1 MGKIQMIKDVNKGNP
16 VISQLMGEV
25 NVAKTKVRRPITK
38 EPSIVSESGRIKISL
53 RFTERKRLAY
63 LNIINDCK
71 TREQLRNTLKS
82 MKIWKVVFK
91 QQPSEEDQILGNG
104 WCGYVSMNQ
113 IRRGGVMPTIMAQS
127 GAGGCR
133 KLSVMQAGAASV
145 IETVKDIYESSTGP
159 VRENW
164 ESLAT
169 SRLKGRE
176 ILMSVMDTL
185 KNWEYRLVDS
195 LEPARWLNAKNLYG
209 TCNKWKYS
217 HWGKIQKT
225 KTTVISGTAPDALDS
240 EWVWSW
246 TIGNGYG
253 YLRMSCL
260 LVGTITIM
268 SEKEV

>member
-1 MGKIQMIKDVNKGNP
+1 
-16 VISQLMGEV
+16 
-25 NVAKTKVRRPITK
+25 
-38 EPSIVSESGRIKISL
+38 
-53 RFTERKRLAY
+53 
-63 LNIINDCK
+63 
-71 TREQLRNTLKS
+71 
-82 MKIWKVVFK
+82 
-91 QQPSEEDQILGNG
+91 
-104 WCGYVSMNQ
+104 
-113 IRRGGVMPTIMAQS
+113 MAQS

-169 SRLKGRE
+169 SKLKGRE

-217 HWGKIQKT
+217 HWGEDPEDQNYC
-225 KTTVISGTAPDALDS
+225 DLRDS
-240 EWVWSW
+240 PRCTGLRMGMVMDHREWVW
-246 TIGNGYG
+246 IFKNV
-253 YLRMSCL
+253 M
-260 LVGTITIM
+260 LVGRINHYYVSKGGLDEYYERRRVRKM
-268 SEKEV
+268 SKESQHTRKGN